1 MMPLID
7 DAKLAMMRAHTAQHR
22 PTPCQVLRNTP
33 APDGWSGGT
42 ESWAVIS
49 DPSLTCRVS
58 PWRPGREVVAEEE
71 LQAQDY
77 WEIALPWDTDV
88 AAKDHIAA
96 TVPTTATSAETITY
110 EIVGIGPRT
119 FMIERTV
126 VCARLVDVE

>member
-7 DAKLAMMRAHTAQHR
+7 DAKLAMMRAHTAMHR

-33 APDGWSGGT
+33 APDGWSGST

-96 TVPTTATSAETITY
+96 LGLTY
-110 EIVGIGPRT
+110 EVSAIGPET
-119 FMIERTV
+119 FKIELSV
-126 VCARLVDVE
+126 QCARLVDVE